1 MIKYL
6 KILFYPMLL
15 LVLPLITIFI
25 FSLIFNAQTI
35 LEINSL
41 EYNLQLSQFLNNYK
55 LLITLIP
62 TSILIPLIIKKIDK
76 PTSRPNNILSLIII
90 GCSFALSYNLLL
102 FSLNKVFN
110 FTNLF
115 NENST
120 SIIITL
126 ICSGLIG
133 PVLEELVFRGIVYNK
148 LKKFTDITKATIITG
163 LIFGIFHG
171 NIIQFIYAFLF
182 NIILTKVYDKDNNIF
197 NPIIVHVSA
206 NSIVTLM
213 LFVIK
218 KLNIYLSLLF
228 FIILLFV
235 FLIMMYKYIKIE
247 QNKNVNNC

>member
-6 KILFYPMLL
+6 KLLFYPVLL
-15 LVLPLITIFI
+15 LVLPFLTIFV
-25 FSLIFNAQTI
+25 FSLIFNAQTT
-35 LEINSL
+35 LEINSQ

-55 LLITLIP
+55 LIITLIP
-62 TSILIPLIIKKIDK
+62 ASILIPLTIKKIDK
-76 PTSRPNNILSLIII
+76 PIERPNNILFLIII

-102 FSLNKVFN
+102 FSLNKTFN

-115 NENST
+115 DDVSIN
-120 SIIITL
+120 IIITL

-133 PVLEELVFRGIVYNK
+133 PILEELVFRGIVYNN
-148 LKKFTDITKATIITG
+148 LKEITNITNATILTG

-197 NPIIVHVSA
+197 SPIIVHISA
-206 NSIVTLM
+206 NSIVTLTM
-213 LFVIK
+213 FIIN
-218 KLNIYLSLLF
+218 KLNIYLGLIS
-228 FIILLFV
+228 FII
-235 FLIMMYKYIKIE
+235 FLIIFIIIMHKYIRLE